1 MTPFR
6 TCISPSRQGKSLSP
20 LGRSF
25 PPARSA
31 GRYAG
36 CRAAFTLVELLVV
49 IAIIGVL
56 VGLLLPAVQAAREA
70 ARRMQCS
77 NNLKQIGLS
86 LHNYESSFG
95 VFPAQSTAP
104 GPGANYSVRRGSW
117 FTAVLPFYEQ
127 NGLYQSFDDNYHWHD
142 AVNESAVKTNVP
154 TLLCPSAPQRE
165 GFEWTV
171 LVDYPSPTAPY
182 TLTPRDFY
190 PGAVTDYANVGGVG
204 TQLNA
209 VLPPAFQLSDPR
221 NCGVLKRTP
230 VRLAEITDGLSNTA
244 LVVECAG
251 RPNLYQMGR
260 QVADGSPKTWS
271 GSSSVTRPFP
281 TGGVW
286 ASHNKGFVVDGAQS
300 DGNTAIRPGLCGVNC
315 SNDNEVYAFHPG
327 GGMML
332 VADGSVRF
340 LNETIPIEQLTALV
354 SRNGHEVVSI
364 K

>member
-1 MTPFR
+1 MNPSIHFSRCTCTFLLSGVPASNR
-6 TCISPSRQGKSLSP
+6 TQSKRIRPG
-20 LGRSF
+20 
-25 PPARSA
+25 
-31 GRYAG
+31 
-36 CRAAFTLVELLVV
+36 FTLVELLVV

-56 VGLLLPAVQAAREA
+56 VALLLPAVQAVREA

-86 LHNYESSFG
+86 LHNYESSFR
-95 VFPAQSTAP
+95 VFPAQSSGPAP
-104 GPGANYSVRRGSW
+104 GADFAARRGSW

-127 NGLYQSFDDNYHWHD
+127 DGLFQSFDPTKHWHD
-142 AVNESAVKTNVP
+142 PANAQAVMTKVP
-154 TLLCPSAPQRE
+154 TLICPSAPDRE

-171 LVDYPSPTAPY
+171 LVDYPSPTASY

-209 VLPPAFQLSDPR
+209 VLPPQFQLADPR
-221 NCGVLKRTP
+221 NCGVLKSTA
-230 VRLAEITDGLSNTA
+230 VRLAEITDGLSNTV
-244 LVVECAG
+244 LVIECAG
-251 RPNLYQMGR
+251 RPNLYQNR
-260 QVADGSPKTWS
+260 QMVPDGAAKTWS
-271 GSSSVTRPFP
+271 GSSSVTSPYP

-300 DGNTAIRPGLCGVNC
+300 DGNTLLRPGSCAINC

-332 VADGSVRF
+332 LSDGSVRF
-340 LNETIPIEQLTALV
+340 LAETLPIEQLTGLV
-354 SRNGHEVVSI
+354 SRNGSEVISVD
-364 K
+364 